1 MPRLHGLASALTL
14 LLIAGQ
20 ASAADT
26 SSDAPAA
33 AATSDLASVRAQIKA
48 EDYKAAIA
56 ALQPLADQGSKDP
69 DVYNLLGFSLRKSGD
84 RKTAQT
90 FYEKA
95 LAIDPNHK
103 GTLEYQGELFIE
115 NGDLPKAQQNLAAL
129 VKLCP
134 DGCEERED
142 LEKALALAAKPK

>member
-1 MPRLHGLASALTL
+1 MLRLHGLASALAL
-14 LLIAGQ
+14 VLVAGPVW
-20 ASAADT
+20 AADT

-33 AATSDLASVRAQIKA
+33 ATATDLAPIRAQIKA
-48 EDYKAAIA
+48 ADYKSAIA

-103 GTLEYQGELFIE
+103 GTLEYQGELFVE
-115 NGDLPKAQQNLAAL
+115 NGDIPKAQQNLAAL

-134 DGCEERED
+134 NGCEERED
-142 LEKALALAAKPK
+142 LEKALTQAAKPK